1 MGPSMGNTLEDGEG
15 LVSSIF
21 TNVSF
26 ALRVSRT
33 YNYGTGFI
41 FGMDGA
47 VEESKFSYW
56 VSQLRPSPLY

>member
-15 LVSSIF
+15 LVSSI
-21 TNVSF
+21 VSF

-33 YNYGTGFI
+33 YNYGRRFI
-41 FGMDGA
+41 FGMNGA